1 MQSTSIV
8 VQVSR
13 LKCQVS
19 SVFSAI
25 SSEHLSINTPD
36 TCIRTRL
43 QDYGCGAH
51 RLPLPPLCPVGLL
64 CLFRAVVAGEAI
76 AMGLSDATGAT
87 GAALIIGETEAALL
101 TTGTTDTALTAVAL
115 PATIRTVRTVF
126 ADSEEMTGAAV
137 TAEVTAAAFAA
148 TARVETRAEAP
159 AAGIVD

>member
-1 MQSTSIV
+1 MQSTV

-13 LKCQVS
+13 LECQVS

-25 SSEHLSINTPD
+25 YSEHVFVVTPD

-43 QDYGCGAH
+43 QNYDCGAH
-51 RLPLPPLCPVGLL
+51 RRPLPPLCPVGLL

-87 GAALIIGETEAALL
+87 GAALISGETEAALL

-115 PATIRTVRTVF
+115 AATIGTVGTVSS
-126 ADSEEMTGAAV
+126 DSEETTGAAV
-137 TAEVTAAAFAA
+137 TAEVTAAAFAM
-148 TARVETRAEAP
+148 TAGVETRAEAP

>member
-1 MQSTSIV
+1 MQSTV

-13 LKCQVS
+13 LKCRVS

-25 SSEHLSINTPD
+25 SSERLSIVTSD

-43 QDYGCGAH
+43 PDYNSGAH

-76 AMGLSDATGAT
+76 AMGLPDATGAT
-87 GAALIIGETEAALL
+87 GAALTTGEIEASLL
-101 TTGTTDTALTAVAL
+101 TTGTTDTALTAAAL
-115 PATIRTVRTVF
+115 VATIGTVNTVL
-126 ADSEEMTGAAV
+126 DTSEETTGTAV
-137 TAEVTAAAFAA
+137 TAEVTAAAVAM
-148 TARVETRAEAP
+148 TAGVETRAEAP